1 LLLEDLAR
9 ERQTFQFTD
18 QQLQVY
24 GIKELQVLED
34 VLRRPRNAETAR
46 LMEEVRERI
55 RRRIRWGDPNV
66 SARDTESFLR
76 DFYTAQRGLLER
88 RKNLG
93 LEKRDKFD
101 SA

>member
-1 LLLEDLAR
+1 VR

-18 QQLQVY
+18 PQLQVY
-24 GIKELQVLED
+24 GVKELQVLED
-34 VLRRPRNAETAR
+34 VLRRPRNTETAR
-46 LMEEVRERI
+46 LMEEVRDRI
-55 RRRIRWGDPNV
+55 RRRIGWGERNV
-66 SARDTESFLR
+66 GSRETESFLR
-76 DFYTAQRGLLER
+76 DFYTAQRALLER